1 MSAEAHHALLVG
13 RGLVAGGR
21 GLGRALIWHPAIFA
35 MVAWTLYGML
45 MSLHAVASATP
56 DEVREVRAGQAV
68 IITNTYSY
76 SGLATTAH
84 IAAQWALLFASIGT
98 FGLVATAILSV
109 FGSSHR
115 RARRDSRVM
124 AAGRHISAEN
134 RRARSD
140 VAGARARLGKVGDRR
155 ARKWGKR
162 WSREAAAGETYSEP
176 GAVDRW
182 LLRQTKPPKTRKAR
196 KADRAAKK
204 IGKADKRRQTAELDA
219 EWDIELAAPV
229 EHQTLLDP
237 TNGPPLS
244 PVQRA
249 EYAERREMSDRER
262 LAADTAALFE
272 GSTP

>member
-1 MSAEAHHALLVG
+1 
-13 RGLVAGGR
+13 
-21 GLGRALIWHPAIFA
+21 

-196 KADRAAKK
+196 RADRAAKK

-219 EWDIELAAPV
+219 EWATELAAP

-237 TNGPPLS
+237 TDGPPLS

-249 EYAERREMSDRER
+249 EYAERREMSDREH
-262 LAADTAALFE
+262 LAAVTAALFE